1 MNVNITNF
9 VKQISSDLSSP
20 VWFSEEY
27 STDTALIQIID
38 ELLFNLDK
46 NRVSGM
52 VLVDYCKAFD
62 MVDHGLLLDKLKVY
76 GVAGETMKWFQFY
89 LADRHQLVYLGGCV
103 SDVVL
108 MKHGVPQGSILGPL
122 FFTVFINDLPLH
134 VSSSEIDLYADDT
147 TITSSAD
154 CGSMGRLRES
164 LDTSVSEVFN
174 WALANRL
181 PLNEKKDQG
190 PHHEGKAT
198 LDQNKQ

>member
-1 MNVNITNF
+1 
-9 VKQISSDLSSP
+9 
-20 VWFSEEY
+20 
-27 STDTALIQIID
+27 
-38 ELLFNLDK
+38 
-46 NRVSGM
+46 M

-76 GVAGETMKWFQFY
+76 GVAGKTMKWFQSY

-103 SDVVL
+103 SDVAL

-154 CGSMGRLRES
+154 CGSMGRLQES
-164 LDTSVSEVFN
+164 LNTSVSEVFN

-181 PLNEKKDQG
+181 PLNEKDQG
-190 PHHEGKAT
+190 PHREGKAT
-198 LDQNKQ
+198 LDQNKP